1 MFSIEDYLSGF
12 SAALRGA
19 FAERLLYIGLQGSYS
34 RGEADEKS
42 DIDVMVV
49 LDTLSVSDLDR
60 YRSIVEQTG
69 EAARSC
75 GFLCGREELS
85 KWNPCEICHLLHTTE
100 DWYGSLS
107 ALVPS
112 YTDEDVRIFVKIR
125 LGNLYH
131 ALCHGYVHAQREAF
145 CAALPD
151 AYKNV
156 FFILQNVYYRKTGV
170 FFRTKEELLMELS
183 ASDRKVMEQ
192 AQAMRR
198 GEPWDFPSSF
208 SLLLQWCR
216 NILCEIGES

>member
-85 KWNPCEICHLLHTTE
+85 KWNPCEILSSPPYDRGLVRKPFGARAVLYGRGRPDFCQNQPWKFVSRALSWICPCTE
-100 DWYGSLS
+100 RGILRCSS
-107 ALVPS
+107 G
-112 YTDEDVRIFVKIR
+112 R
-125 LGNLYH
+125 L
-131 ALCHGYVHAQREAF
+131 
-145 CAALPD
+145 
-151 AYKNV
+151 
-156 FFILQNVYYRKTGV
+156 
-170 FFRTKEELLMELS
+170 
-183 ASDRKVMEQ
+183 
-192 AQAMRR
+192 
-198 GEPWDFPSSF
+198 
-208 SLLLQWCR
+208 
-216 NILCEIGES
+216 